1 MEQSETPS
9 SHTSESSSTTIA
21 TCNPSTML
29 TMATMPTMAPVTSSH
44 TSQTSIAATSPVP
57 LPTNFTSLPPPAAA
71 HPMAS
76 LSSTR
81 PTTSQGQPSP
91 GLPSTFPAS
100 SGSLMT
106 SLPSSL
112 SALPPASLSLP
123 PPNFQPV
130 LEPFLQGHHQIQAEK
145 VQAEG
150 DVRERRPS
158 LGALLQQQQ
167 PSLLPQQ
174 AAGNPQVHQLGGQ
187 PQAFNLLQQPNIVQ
201 QLSALQQQHPSPA
214 VSTTVDYT
222 PLKVRFFESD
232 HNKLPFPFALVSSPL
247 LYRFMNPLLHELLRL
262 LPLWGELKR
271 VTSIW

>member
-1 MEQSETPS
+1 
-9 SHTSESSSTTIA
+9 
-21 TCNPSTML
+21 
-29 TMATMPTMAPVTSSH
+29 
-44 TSQTSIAATSPVP
+44 
-57 LPTNFTSLPPPAAA
+57 
-71 HPMAS
+71 
-76 LSSTR
+76 
-81 PTTSQGQPSP
+81 
-91 GLPSTFPAS
+91 
-100 SGSLMT
+100 MT

-167 PSLLPQQ
+167 HG
-174 AAGNPQVHQLGGQ
+174 AGNPIVHHLGGQ
-187 PQAFNLLQQPNIVQ
+187 PQTFNLLQQPNIVQ

-222 PLKVRFFESD
+222 PLKVHES
-232 HNKLPFPFALVSSPL
+232 LASRAASPVTALGRTEEGHVDL
-247 LYRFMNPLLHELLRL
+247 ARL
-262 LPLWGELKR
+262 LQYQHPAFGVGMPPTPATLSSAATNLDQH
-271 VTSIW
+271 

>member
-1 MEQSETPS
+1 
-9 SHTSESSSTTIA
+9 
-21 TCNPSTML
+21 
-29 TMATMPTMAPVTSSH
+29 
-44 TSQTSIAATSPVP
+44 
-57 LPTNFTSLPPPAAA
+57 
-71 HPMAS
+71 
-76 LSSTR
+76 
-81 PTTSQGQPSP
+81 
-91 GLPSTFPAS
+91 
-100 SGSLMT
+100 MT

-167 PSLLPQQ
+167 HG
-174 AAGNPQVHQLGGQ
+174 AGNPQVHHLGGQ

-222 PLKVRFFESD
+222 PLKVRVLTLIIINFPSHFF
-232 HNKLPFPFALVSSPL
+232 SSAAH
-247 LYRFMNPLLHELLRL
+247 FCT
-262 LPLWGELKR
+262 G
-271 VTSIW
+271 S

>member
-1 MEQSETPS
+1 
-9 SHTSESSSTTIA
+9 
-21 TCNPSTML
+21 
-29 TMATMPTMAPVTSSH
+29 
-44 TSQTSIAATSPVP
+44 
-57 LPTNFTSLPPPAAA
+57 
-71 HPMAS
+71 
-76 LSSTR
+76 
-81 PTTSQGQPSP
+81 
-91 GLPSTFPAS
+91 
-100 SGSLMT
+100 MT

-167 PSLLPQQ
+167 HG
-174 AAGNPQVHQLGGQ
+174 AGNPQVHHLGGQ

-222 PLKVRFFESD
+222 PLKVRVLTRIKT
-232 HNKLPFPFALVSSPL
+232 NFPSQFLFVSSPL
-247 LYRFMNPLLHELLRL
+247 LYRFMNPSPLELLRL
-262 LPLWGELKR
+262 LPPWGELKR

>member
-1 MEQSETPS
+1 
-9 SHTSESSSTTIA
+9 
-21 TCNPSTML
+21 
-29 TMATMPTMAPVTSSH
+29 MPTMAPVTSSH
-44 TSQTSIAATSPVP
+44 TSQTSMAATSPVP

-130 LEPFLQGHHQIQAEK
+130 LEPFLQGHHQIPAEK

-150 DVRERRPS
+150 DVRRPS
-158 LGALLQQQQ
+158 LGALLQHQQT
-167 PSLLPQQ
+167 SLLPHQG
-174 AAGNPQVHQLGGQ
+174 AGNP
-187 PQAFNLLQQPNIVQ
+187 
-201 QLSALQQQHPSPA
+201 
-214 VSTTVDYT
+214 
-222 PLKVRFFESD
+222 
-232 HNKLPFPFALVSSPL
+232 
-247 LYRFMNPLLHELLRL
+247 
-262 LPLWGELKR
+262 
-271 VTSIW
+271 

>member
-1 MEQSETPS
+1 
-9 SHTSESSSTTIA
+9 
-21 TCNPSTML
+21 
-29 TMATMPTMAPVTSSH
+29 
-44 TSQTSIAATSPVP
+44 
-57 LPTNFTSLPPPAAA
+57 
-71 HPMAS
+71 
-76 LSSTR
+76 
-81 PTTSQGQPSP
+81 
-91 GLPSTFPAS
+91 
-100 SGSLMT
+100 MT

-167 PSLLPQQ
+167 HG
-174 AAGNPQVHQLGGQ
+174 AGNPQVHHLGGQ
-187 PQAFNLLQQPNIVQ
+187 PQTFNLLQQPNIVQ

-222 PLKVRFFESD
+222 PLKVSVFDSD
-232 HNKLPFPFALVSSPL
+232 YNQLPFPFLFVSSLPMS
-247 LYRFMNPLLHELLRL
+247 RFMNPSLLELLRL

>member
-1 MEQSETPS
+1 
-9 SHTSESSSTTIA
+9 
-21 TCNPSTML
+21 
-29 TMATMPTMAPVTSSH
+29 
-44 TSQTSIAATSPVP
+44 
-57 LPTNFTSLPPPAAA
+57 
-71 HPMAS
+71 
-76 LSSTR
+76 
-81 PTTSQGQPSP
+81 
-91 GLPSTFPAS
+91 
-100 SGSLMT
+100 MT

-167 PSLLPQQ
+167 HG
-174 AAGNPQVHQLGGQ
+174 AGNPQVHHLGGQ

-222 PLKVRFFESD
+222 PLKVRVLTRIIINFPSHFFSSAAHIVQVHES
-232 HNKLPFPFALVSSPL
+232 LASRAASPVTALGRTEEGHVDLVKHIIRSGIIIVN
-247 LYRFMNPLLHELLRL
+247 F
-262 LPLWGELKR
+262 G
-271 VTSIW
+271 VGT